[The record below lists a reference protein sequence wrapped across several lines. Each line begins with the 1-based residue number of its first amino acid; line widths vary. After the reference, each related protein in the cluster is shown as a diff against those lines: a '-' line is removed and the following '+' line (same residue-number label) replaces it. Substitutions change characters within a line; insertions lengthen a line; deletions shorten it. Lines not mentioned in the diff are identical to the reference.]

1 MGELAPETR
10 RRLEAAAYA
19 HGFSVVTAL
28 CLHRA
33 LVAGNGMAQFSHPEL
48 GGLGQWAGGGMIMIG
63 EMGNPELRR
72 RVGALCVELA
82 ALQPALDPGCAISDP
97 TEGGFGAD
105 RIAEPGAP
113 TPAPRQWWPA
123 GLGIPSSSGVQGE
136 VAYAW
141 FPHACRLAVRQSDR
155 LAVYN
160 TSGHSITG
168 LSQCG
173 GTAASIRLHG
183 ESGEIGLSDFI
194 PADEYAPA
202 WTAPRVVDAA
212 TTNATA
218 AHADPAAP
226 AGADAAHPVREEF
239 DRAGAA
245 VSSALS
251 CPDDPLA
258 MIDRLAELRAS
269 GILTDQEFVAK
280 KTELLGRL

>member
-1 MGELAPETR
+1 MSEFAPETR
-10 RRLEAAAYA
+10 RRLEVAAYA
-19 HGFSVVTAL
+19 HGFSFVAVL

-33 LVAGNGMAQFSHPEL
+33 LAAGNGMAQFSHPEL
-48 GGLGQWAGGGMIMIG
+48 GGLGQWAGGGMTMIG
-63 EMGNPELRR
+63 EMGNPGLRR

-82 ALQPALDPGCAISDP
+82 ALQPALDLGCAISDP

-141 FPHACRLAVRQSDR
+141 FPYACRLAVRQSDR

-168 LSQCG
+168 LD
-173 GTAASIRLHG
+173 GTARG
-183 ESGEIGLSDFI
+183 GRSD
-194 PADEYAPA
+194 DERHSRTCRSCSTGRRRCGSPGQ
-202 WTAPRVVDAA
+202 R
-212 TTNATA
+212 
-218 AHADPAAP
+218 
-226 AGADAAHPVREEF
+226 GVRS
-239 DRAGAA
+239 AGAA

-269 GILTDQEFVAK
+269 GVLTDQEFVAK